1 MLPTRLLRPRPIVTG
16 VAAKVSPSDYDRFFE
31 ALRSDEL
38 DRFVSSLQAAL
49 KAHTNGARPSA

>member
-1 MLPTRLLRPRPIVTG
+1 MLEAEGNSSRYRFHF
-16 VAAKVSPSDYDRFFE
+16 VSPSDYDRFFE